1 MFGLDLIYKTE
12 RKLQL
17 LIKGRLT
24 SLLLPMGSPKALCLD
39 LYFFFC
45 TSMMYTPAQT
55 NLTFI
60 CLPTTPI
67 FSTPIKIFSPLK
79 NVTN

>member
-1 MFGLDLIYKTE
+1 MFGLDLIYKIE
-12 RKLQL
+12 LKLQL

-24 SLLLPMGSPKALCLD
+24 SLLLRMGSPKVPYLD

-45 TSMMYTPAQT
+45 TSMIYTPAQT

-60 CLPTTPI
+60 CLPTTLI
-67 FSTPIKIFSPLK
+67 FSTPIKILSPLK
-79 NVTN
+79 MS

>member
-1 MFGLDLIYKTE
+1 MFGLDLIYKIE
-12 RKLQL
+12 LKLLL

-24 SLLLPMGSPKALCLD
+24 RPLLRMGSPKVLYLD

-45 TSMMYTPAQT
+45 TPAER

-60 CLPTTPI
+60 RLPTTLI
-67 FSTPIKIFSPLK
+67 FCTSIKILSPLK
-79 NVTN
+79 MP